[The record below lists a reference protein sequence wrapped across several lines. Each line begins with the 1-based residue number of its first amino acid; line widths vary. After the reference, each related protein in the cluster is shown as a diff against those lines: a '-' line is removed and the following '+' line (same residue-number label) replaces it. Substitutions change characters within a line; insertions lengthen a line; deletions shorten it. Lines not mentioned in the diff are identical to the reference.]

1 MRAAI
6 LGILLMFAAAS
17 ARADM
22 IDSDG
27 VPPHEHCALCHGLD
41 GISRM
46 AKFPRLAG
54 QRYAYI
60 AKQLADFKEGRRAND
75 GGPMEG
81 ITRQFGM
88 KPLLEAAKWF
98 SRQPDPPPVV
108 ADGKDT
114 AAGRALFEGGKPEA
128 GVPACASCH
137 GAAARARPIAP
148 RLEAQHPRYLEKQL
162 GDFRDN
168 ERANDPDGVM
178 RRIAAALTEQEIES
192 VARYL
197 ASQPRAPEVR
207 P

>member
-6 LGILLMFAAAS
+6 LGILLMVAAAA

-22 IDSDG
+22 VDSAG
-27 VPPHEHCALCHGLD
+27 VPPHEHCALCHGLN
-41 GISRM
+41 GISPM

-60 AKQLADFKEGRRAND
+60 AKQLADFRAGRRTND
-75 GGPMEG
+75 GGPMDG
-81 ITRQFGM
+81 ITHQFEM
-88 KPLLEAAKWF
+88 KQLLEAATWF
-98 SRQPDPPPVV
+98 SRQPGPPPVEH
-108 ADGKDT
+108 DGRDI
-114 AAGRALFEGGKPEA
+114 AAGRALFEGGKPAA

-137 GAAARARPIAP
+137 GAVARTTLIAP

-162 GDFRDN
+162 GDFRSE
-168 ERANDPDGVM
+168 ERRNDPDGVM
-178 RRIAAALTEQEIES
+178 RRIAAALTGQEIES

-197 ASQPRAPEVR
+197 ASQPRGPEVR